1 MKYHSDM
8 GGKTVQ
14 SVKKDISKCKN
25 CTLDEL
31 VLLKI
36 IKQDPT
42 MTQKELAGKRNGR
55 WEVLCELTQ

>member
-1 MKYHSDM
+1 MVWNIILIREKKGS
-8 GGKTVQ
+8 KC
-14 SVKKDISKCKN
+14 KKDISKCKN

-42 MTQKELAGKRNGR
+42 LHKKNWLVKETDDGKSFAN
-55 WEVLCELTQ
+55 